1 MARKHTS
8 PDDDDAGDVLC
19 DAELLKKEAVDRG
32 SEQPLEHTPVGWFS
46 WASWSFVVIPV
57 NPSLSQLTPM

>member
-19 DAELLKKEAVDRG
+19 DVELLKQEAVDRG
-32 SEQPLEHTPVGWFS
+32 SEQPLNSRGGFS
-46 WASWSFVVIPV
+46 MSVVIPV
-57 NPSLSQLTPM
+57 DLSLSQLTPM